1 MTTPIETPRLRADA
15 ERNRE
20 RILAAAREL
29 FAERGLEVTLDA
41 IAERAGLGVA
51 TVYRRFANREE
62 LVNALFEDRI
72 EVLVG
77 YADTALADPDPWHGL
92 VYLLEQVFSEES
104 ADRGLREVILDAS
117 PSRDRIERVRQRLEP
132 KGLQVLQNAQRAGAL
147 RPDVME
153 TDLAVIGMMI
163 GAAADATRDVDPTV
177 WRRYLHLLLDGLRV
191 SRAGPSPLPVHAPSV
206 EAMRDAKFARMHPRR
221 A

>member
-1 MTTPIETPRLRADA
+1 MTTDVAAPRLRADA

-72 EVLVG
+72 EALVA

-92 VYLLEQVFSEES
+92 VYLLEQLFSEES

-117 PSRDRIERVRQRLEP
+117 PTRDRVERVRQRLEP
-132 KGLQVLQNAQRAGAL
+132 KGLQVLHNAQAAGAL
-147 RPDVME
+147 RSDVTE
-153 TDLAVIGMMI
+153 TDLAMISLMI
-163 GAAADATRDVDPTV
+163 GAVADATRDVDPGV
-177 WRRYLHLLLDGLRV
+177 WRRYLHLVLDGLRV
-191 SRAGPSPLPVHAPSV
+191 SRDGPSPLPADAPSV
-206 EAMRDAKFARMHPRR
+206 EAMREAKCARRTSRR